1 MVGPQVEPF
10 ATPEV
15 DGNMTP
21 VDLARYIEDGD
32 SVVTADMDFDEGE
45 GVLLQG
51 LVGIIPVHVEG
62 TG

>member
-1 MVGPQVEPF
+1 
-10 ATPEV
+10 
-15 DGNMTP
+15 MTP